1 MVKDKKYYI
10 KKVVKFLN
18 ESMIYLTIN
27 EVILL
32 IDIYKNN
39 KEKRRPLLPYLLYK
53 HFNII
58 Y

>member
-1 MVKDKKYYI
+1 MNDKKYYI
-10 KKVVKFLN
+10 KKIIRFLN
-18 ESMIYLTIN
+18 ESKIYLN
-27 EVILL
+27 PDQVILL

-39 KEKRRPLLPYLLYK
+39 TEKRKPLLPYLLYK

>member
-1 MVKDKKYYI
+1 MKDKKYYI
-10 KKVVKFLN
+10 KKVVRFLN
-18 ESMIYLTIN
+18 ESRIYLSPDQ
-27 EVILL
+27 VILL

-39 KEKRRPLLPYLLYK
+39 KEKRKPLLPYLLYK